1 MARLVAAAVLIIVVV
16 LAAVAFTRDD
26 GAGSLVSQRTAT
38 EVTTVDRAT
47 AGRATAGPATAGPG
61 RVDPADGE
69 RQAEAT
75 TTEPPPTKPTSA
87 DTSTTEPTVLDPAAS
102 GLATVTDPPQTQTA
116 TDEPMRQVIAN
127 NGPNPGLADL
137 DGWLQSDVNSLA
149 ELGGKVVVVQL
160 WTFGCSNCQATF
172 PNLKALYAQ
181 HGSGEG
187 DFEIVGVHAPEF
199 AYEEDPANISAAAA
213 AEGVTWPIAL
223 DTRRRNFHDW
233 QPGRSGYWPRTYVL
247 DRQGDIRFDHIGEGA
262 YDELNQTVAAL
273 LADPAL

>member
-75 TTEPPPTKPTSA
+75 TTEPP
-87 DTSTTEPTVLDPAAS
+87 
-102 GLATVTDPPQTQTA
+102 QTQTA

-160 WTFGCSNCQATF
+160 WTFGCSNCQATL

-247 DRQGDIRFDHIGEGA
+247 DRQGNIRFDHIGEGA